1 MKIGTPDELRSF
13 RESIVAQTDPSQL
26 CVRICMTGCRA
37 YGAEKIRDAFLE
49 EIKEHKLE
57 KEVDIRET
65 GCHGFCAR
73 APVIAIDPK
82 DIFYPQLTAK
92 DVPEIVS
99 QTLIK
104 GEIIDRLVY
113 TDPATGEKFP
123 FNSDVPFY
131 KGQTKN
137 VLRNCGVID
146 PKNISHYIAR
156 DGYAALSKVLTTMT
170 PEQVIDAVERSG
182 VRGRGGAGFP
192 TGRKWRLVREA
203 RGDTKYIIC
212 NGDEGDPGAFM
223 DRAVMEG
230 DPHCVIEGMLIAAYA
245 IGVEVGYIYVRAE
258 YPIAVEHLK
267 IAIAQAQELGLLGKN
282 ILGSGFNFEIRI
294 KEGAGAFVCGEETAL
309 IASIEGRR
317 GMPRPRPPFPAQS
330 GLWGKPTNIN
340 NVETYANV
348 PLIILNGSDWYSK
361 IGTERSKGTKIF
373 SLAGKINNTGL
384 VEVPIGIPM
393 RKVIFDVG
401 GGIPGGKKFK
411 AVQMGGPSGGCV
423 PEKYLDLP
431 IDYDSLQAI
440 GAIMGSGGMVVMDEN
455 TCMVDVARYFL
466 GFTRDE
472 SCGKCSICRLGSK
485 QMLDTLTRIAQGEGR
500 EQDIELLVELGKQVR
515 DVSLCGLGRTLPN
528 PVLTTIN
535 YFRDEYEAHIK
546 EKRCPALVC
555 DALISYYILPE
566 KCQGCMICLRNC
578 PSQAIK
584 GGKRM
589 VHVIDQSKC
598 TKCGTC
604 LSVCPARFS
613 AVLKVSGERIPVP
626 EEPIP
631 VASQK
636 PRSA

>member
-13 RESIVAQTDPSQL
+13 RGSIVAQMDPKKL

-37 YGAEKIRDAFLE
+37 YGAVGIRDAFLDK
-49 EIKEHKLE
+49 IKERGLE
-57 KEVDIRET
+57 KKIEIRET
-65 GCHGFCAR
+65 GCHGFCAQ

-82 DIFYPQLTAK
+82 DIFYQQLTAE
-92 DVPEIVS
+92 DVPEIVD
-99 QTLIK
+99 QTLLK

-131 KGQTKN
+131 KNQTKH

-146 PKNISHYIAR
+146 PRSISHYIAR
-156 DGYAALSKVLTTMT
+156 DGYDALSKVLTTMT
-170 PEQVIDAVERSG
+170 PEQVIDTVEKSG

-192 TGRKWRLVREA
+192 TGRKWRFVRDA
-203 RGDTKYIIC
+203 HGDTKYIIC

-230 DPHCVIEGMLIAAYA
+230 DPHSVLEGMLIAAYA
-245 IGVEVGYIYVRAE
+245 MGVEVGYIYVRAE

-267 IAIAQAQELGLLGKN
+267 LAITEAQELGILGKN
-282 ILGSGFNFEIRI
+282 ILGTGFKFEIRI

-348 PLIILNGSDWYSK
+348 PLIILKGSDWYSS
-361 IGTERSKGTKIF
+361 IGTEASKGTKIF

-384 VEVPIGIPM
+384 VEVPIGIPI

-401 GGIPGGKKFK
+401 GGIPGGRKFK

-423 PEKYLDLP
+423 PEEHLDLP

-440 GAIMGSGGMVVMDEN
+440 GAIMGSGGMVAMDED

-466 GFTRDE
+466 DFTRDE
-472 SCGKCSICRLGSK
+472 SCGKCSVCRLGSK
-485 QMLDTLTRIAQGEGR
+485 QMLDTLTRITNGEGR
-500 EQDIELLVELGKQVR
+500 EEDIELLVELGKQVR
-515 DVSLCGLGRTLPN
+515 DISLCGLGRTLPN

-555 DALISYYILPE
+555 DKLVSYYILPD
-566 KCQGCMICLRNC
+566 KCEGCMICLRNC
-578 PSQAIK
+578 PSEAIK
-584 GGKRM
+584 GDKRM

-604 LSVCPARFS
+604 LSLCPARFS
-613 AVLKVSGERIPVP
+613 AVVKVSGEQIPVP

-631 VASQK
+631 VESRK
-636 PRSA
+636 PKTK